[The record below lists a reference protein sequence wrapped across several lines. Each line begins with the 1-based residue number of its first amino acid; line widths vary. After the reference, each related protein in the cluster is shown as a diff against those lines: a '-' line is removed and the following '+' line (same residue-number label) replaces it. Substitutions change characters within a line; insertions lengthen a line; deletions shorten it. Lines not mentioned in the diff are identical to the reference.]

1 MPQFT
6 VAWRRS
12 ARNELGNIWLS
23 AQHRDDITSAANQID
38 QLLSHQADR
47 VGEEFYGD
55 RLVVVPPV
63 HAVFTLSVPDRFVIV
78 EQVWSV

>member
-1 MPQFT
+1 
-6 VAWRRS
+6 
-12 ARNELGNIWLS
+12 LGSIWLS
-23 AQHRDDITSAANQID
+23 AQHRDEITSAANQID

-63 HAVFTLSVPDRFVIV
+63 HVVFTLSEHDKMVIV
-78 EQVWSV
+78 EQVWCV